1 MVARTAFVAVALV
14 AFVAVAARAS
24 RSARKVLRGVSA
36 PAAAIAGFSAR
47 LSTFPVAVAERDA
60 GASSPEA
67 IAAPDELDDNSL
79 FSVETLAQP
88 PRANTPT
95 RGRRGRKFRKI
106 MSGEKINPS
115 TGWQSLAATTPA
127 FRLPRSFTDAP
138 RTPARPHARTPARI
152 QQSMTPSASERQRTP
167 RAFLGFSLSTVSC
180 FVTPS

>member
-1 MVARTAFVAVALV
+1 
-14 AFVAVAARAS
+14 
-24 RSARKVLRGVSA
+24 
-36 PAAAIAGFSAR
+36 
-47 LSTFPVAVAERDA
+47 VAVAERDA